1 MGQPEF
7 FRPDMGKA
15 GTRLGI
21 DAASDNTGIGKE
33 KKVATFVI
41 GSESKIEFRY
51 EESAVWLG
59 AA

>member
-1 MGQPEF
+1 
-7 FRPDMGKA
+7 MGKA

-41 GSESKIEFRY
+41 GSESKRIEFRY
-51 EESAVWLG
+51 EESVVWLG
-59 AA
+59 DA